1 MVVEN
6 IVKLCLKVGDGMR
19 GASGDWRMSVGKRVF
34 RCWSVFQGSVPSHQ
48 KIRSLVVCVS
58 DRGLMV

>member
-6 IVKLCLKVGDGMR
+6 LVNLCLKVGGGSR
-19 GASGDWRMSVGKRVF
+19 GESGDGRMSVGKRVF

-48 KIRSLVVCVS
+48 KSEAWWPVS
-58 DRGLMV
+58 GTVG